1 VAFLRTLGLLVPTR
15 PVIGGSEFC
24 SKSFGFVAKVAIVLR
39 KIFIKKNGDR
49 PQEDLVPMKYKSL
62 VILVVYFWLNT
73 KSYGKY
79 RNMAIF

>member
-1 VAFLRTLGLLVPTR
+1 
-15 PVIGGSEFC
+15 VIGGSEFC

-62 VILVVYFWLNT
+62 VILVVYFLA
-73 KSYGKY
+73 KH
-79 RNMAIF
+79 